1 MPPSRR
7 ALNCRNRE
15 RRLAASEETIRQ
27 EVSRCEF
34 VRRVWPRRSRCAAC
48 RPQGGQRWCDLGRRN
63 FARLSTGDRVAFP
76 IAPESEPLWPV
87 CQPCKA
93 GSRIPCRDGTKCARQ
108 AVAWGPGEDFKDP
121 YETARDRSR
130 VSRSRR
136 SHLCCGWQLR
146 PHERGRWRLSGN
158 RTG

>member
-48 RPQGGQRWCDLGRRN
+48 RPQGGSKVVRPRAAKLCEAVDRRQGSLPDSPGKR
-63 FARLSTGDRVAFP
+63 APLAGVSALQGRVAD
-76 IAPESEPLWPV
+76 PLP
-87 CQPCKA
+87 
-93 GSRIPCRDGTKCARQ
+93 
-108 AVAWGPGEDFKDP
+108 
-121 YETARDRSR
+121 
-130 VSRSRR
+130 
-136 SHLCCGWQLR
+136 
-146 PHERGRWRLSGN
+146 
-158 RTG
+158 